1 MSDINFH
8 QVYKGREDNR
18 YTYKIQKLYE
28 YQYILQEITKKIHQ
42 FLKQMPSYKNRNN
55 GNINSEINEITN
67 QYYIKKKDFDF
78 VLIKFY
84 EMRAKGE
91 PLDIGKL
98 IEVRYVLIKR
108 IETLQRSIERLP
120 VPQNNNIFSN
130 LENNQSLALLK
141 PKSKSETG
149 KMTEKEKLKMQRKRA
164 EKFESKRFRSNN
176 LRRTGYSK
184 ENEKESRNHL
194 KQIRKDERYR
204 LENEEESRKWLEYPE
219 SYGYPESDN
228 NNNLELNSYAPMWV
242 PTING
247 FGMYLSP
254 YEAQLYRDGNWEAII
269 PSPNPYSR
277 RS

>member
-28 YQYILQEITKKIHQ
+28 YQYLLQEITKKIHQ

-67 QYYIKKKDFDF
+67 QYDIKKKDFDF
-78 VLIKFY
+78 ILIKFY
-84 EMRAKGE
+84 EMRAKSE
-91 PLDIGKL
+91 PLDLDKL
-98 IEVRYVLIKR
+98 FSVRNVLIKR

-130 LENNQSLALLK
+130 LENNQSLTLLK
-141 PKSKSETG
+141 PKSKSETE

-194 KQIRKDERYR
+194 KEIREDERYR
-204 LENEEESRKWLEYPE
+204 LENEEESRKYKKWYEYPE
-219 SYGYPESDN
+219 SNN
-228 NNNLELNSYAPMWV
+228 NNNLN
-242 PTING
+242 N
-247 FGMYLSP
+247 
-254 YEAQLYRDGNWEAII
+254 
-269 PSPNPYSR
+269 YSR
-277 RS
+277 YGPMRVWNGTGYRNLWGDAARAYNDGLWNEID